1 MVVAATAR
9 MRRDLR
15 VALASDDLELV
26 AVVGADSP
34 ALSRAS
40 AHQPHVVV
48 VEAEFAAGR
57 WGTFLASL
65 RDAAPKCVVMAA
77 VREGAN
83 GLAEAREARAGGA
96 DDAAVCDESEASN
109 AAFLARV
116 RACTEPRSTS
126 KSEPKSEVKSEPKG
140 ELRTESNRES
150 RVEPK
155 IEGKVEPKVE
165 PRSEPKS
172 EPKVELKSESK
183 SESKSDGPSEPKPE
197 SKSKP
202 RPERKLAPSALEAA
216 TAGATAPAL
225 PRRASPL
232 ESTSVRTGRPTRLEC
247 VAIGVS
253 TGGPNALA
261 VLLPALPADFPLPIV
276 LVQHMPPIFTSNL
289 AQSLR
294 GVSKLRIREA
304 AEGDVLE
311 PGLVLIAPGDFHMAL
326 KRREHSAQVILHRG
340 EPENFCRP
348 AVDVLFRSVA
358 ELYGAGALA
367 VVLTGM
373 GQDGML
379 GAQRIRAAGGQVL
392 AQDEASSV
400 VWGMPGA
407 VARAGLA
414 DAVLPLEN
422 LAAEVL
428 RRSLLLRLAKG
439 A

>member
-15 VALASDDLELV
+15 AALASDDLELV

-34 ALSRAS
+34 ALARAS

-48 VEAEFAAGR
+48 VEGEFAAGR

-65 RDAAPKCVVMAA
+65 RQAAPTCVVMAA

-96 DDAAVCDESEASN
+96 DDSAVCDENEASN

-116 RACTEPRSTS
+116 RACTEPRSTPKGES
-126 KSEPKSEVKSEPKG
+126 KSEPRS
-140 ELRTESNRES
+140 ELRTEGNRES

-155 IEGKVEPKVE
+155 LEGKVEPKVE
-165 PRSEPKS
+165 PKIEPKS
-172 EPKVELKSESK
+172 EPKSESR
-183 SESKSDGPSEPKPE
+183 SEPRSEPKNDGPSEPKPE

-202 RPERKLAPSALEAA
+202 RLERKLAPSALEAA
-216 TAGATAPAL
+216 TASPTSPAL
-225 PRRASPL
+225 PRRSPLL
-232 ESTSVRTGRPTRLEC
+232 ESTAVRTARPARIEC

-261 VLLPALPADFPLPIV
+261 MLLPALPADFPLPIV
-276 LVQHMPPIFTSNL
+276 LVQHMPPVFTSNL

-373 GQDGML
+373 GQDGLL
-379 GAQRIRAAGGQVL
+379 GAQRIRAAGGQIL

-407 VARAGLA
+407 IARAGLA

-428 RRSLLLRLAKG
+428 RRSLLHRLAKG